1 MDTKSSSFL
10 NNMPTEK
17 ELEKELSE
25 FFTKKFG
32 TKIKVLSPVVIPTE
46 KVDFAN
52 IETYS
57 NAGSD
62 TKPFEFDML
71 PEELESYLDGYVI
84 KQHSAKATLATKVCT
99 HFNRVVWS
107 ESQKKKKIS
116 NTINTGMIKNNIL
129 IIGPTGVGKTYM
141 VKLIARKL
149 GVPFIKG
156 DATKFSET
164 GYVGA
169 DVEDLVR
176 DLLHDANDD
185 ISLAENGIIYID
197 EIDKIASSSDIIGR
211 DISRT
216 GVQRAL
222 LKPMEETEVD
232 IKIPHDPVSQLQAIE
247 QFRKSGKVEKKVVNT
262 KNILFI
268 MSGAFNGLAEIIQ
281 KRLKKQG
288 IGFEADISSNE
299 ILWGILKH
307 VISLDLVEFG
317 LENEFVGRLPIIVVF
332 DELTAE
338 DLFEILKNPNNPILL
353 SKRLDFKSYGI
364 DLVFEDEALKK
375 FAYEAAKEQ
384 TGARGIV
391 GVVERILMPFE
402 KHLPSTDV
410 KQMVITPDLV
420 DNPAEHLAWL
430 LENHKEKFYKDRFIN
445 TRETWFESV
454 NDFLKKQNVRINN
467 NKKLSV
473 SYDRSRFIGEISIL
487 YACDI
492 NQALDIFSTF
502 YKDVLNATVGFSC
515 DSGLKLSFSEDAI
528 DEIAYKA
535 ITTDASAVETFTQ
548 IAEKLEYGLNLV
560 REHSGICEF
569 DISREA
575 IKDMEKFVSHLIKYY
590 VQTAPLDNASP
601 DTSK

>member
-1 MDTKSSSFL
+1 MDTK
-10 NNMPTEK
+10 NNIPTEK
-17 ELEKELSE
+17 ELEKELSD

-32 TKIKVLSPVVIPTE
+32 TKIKVLSPVMIPAE
-46 KVDFAN
+46 KADQA
-52 IETYS
+52 ETYY
-57 NAGSD
+57 NASD
-62 TKPFEFDML
+62 EKTFEFNML
-71 PEELESYLDGYVI
+71 PEELECYLDGYVI
-84 KQHSAKATLATKVCT
+84 KQHSAKATLATKICT

-107 ESQKKKKIS
+107 ESQKKKIS
-116 NTINTGMIKNNIL
+116 GITSPGMIKNNIL

-185 ISLAENGIIYID
+185 INMAENGIIYID
-197 EIDKIASSSDIIGR
+197 EIDKIASSSNIIGR
-211 DISRT
+211 DVSCT

-222 LKPMEETEVD
+222 LKPMEETEVN
-232 IKIPHDPVSQLQAIE
+232 IKISHDPLSQLQALE
-247 QFRKSGKVEKKVVNT
+247 QFRKSGKIEKKVVNT

-268 MSGAFNGLAEIIQ
+268 MSGAFSGLAEIIQ

-288 IGFEADISSNE
+288 IGFEADVSSNE
-299 ILWGILKH
+299 IQWGILKH
-307 VISLDLVEFG
+307 VTAPDLVEFG
-317 LENEFVGRLPIIVVF
+317 LENEFVGRLPVVVIF
-332 DELTAE
+332 DELTSE
-338 DLFEILKNPNNPILL
+338 DLFEILKNPNNAILL

-375 FAYEAAKEQ
+375 LAYEAVKEH

-410 KQMVITPDLV
+410 KQLIITPNLV
-420 DNPAEHLAWL
+420 DNPAEHLTWVL
-430 LENHKEKFYKDRFIN
+430 KNHKKKSYKNRFIN
-445 TRETWFESV
+445 ALEIWFESV
-454 NDFLKKQNVRINN
+454 NDFLKGQNIKINN
-467 NKKLSV
+467 NKGLSI
-473 SYDRSRFIGEISIL
+473 SYNRSKFIGEISIL
-487 YACDI
+487 HMCDI
-492 NQALDIFSTF
+492 NQALDIFSEF
-502 YKDVLNATVGFSC
+502 HNDILNKAVNFSC
-515 DSGLKLSFSEDAI
+515 NAGLKVSFTEDAI

-535 ITTDASAVETFTQ
+535 VTTGENADDTFTR
-548 IAEKLEYGLNLV
+548 IAEKLKYGLNLV

-569 DISREA
+569 EINREA
-575 IKDMEKFVSHLIKYY
+575 IKDMEKFVSHLIKHHG
-590 VQTAPLDNASP
+590 QTVPLDKASP
-601 DTSK
+601 GLSEYKDL

>member
-1 MDTKSSSFL
+1 MDTK
-10 NNMPTEK
+10 NNIPTEK

-32 TKIKVLSPVVIPTE
+32 TRIKVLSPVVIPTE
-46 KVDFAN
+46 KADLASM
-52 IETYS
+52 ETYS
-57 NAGSD
+57 NVASD

-71 PEELESYLDGYVI
+71 PEELECYLDGYVI
-84 KQHSAKATLATKVCT
+84 RQHNAKATLATKVCT
-99 HFNRVVWS
+99 HFNRVTWS
-107 ESQKKKKIS
+107 ERQKNKIS
-116 NTINTGMIKNNIL
+116 VTMSPGMIKNNIL

-176 DLLHDANDD
+176 DLLHDANGD

-197 EIDKIASSSDIIGR
+197 EIDKIASSSNIIGR

-232 IKIPHDPVSQLQAIE
+232 IKIPHDPISQLQAIE

-268 MSGAFNGLAEIIQ
+268 MSGAFSGLAEIIQ

-288 IGFEADISSNE
+288 IGFESDISSNE
-299 ILWGILKH
+299 IKWDIFKH
-307 VISLDLVEFG
+307 VTAQDLVEFG
-317 LENEFVGRLPIIVVF
+317 FENEFVGRLPVIIVF

-338 DLFEILKNPNNPILL
+338 DLFEILKNPNNAILL

-364 DLVFEDEALKK
+364 DLIFEDESLKK
-375 FAYEAAKEQ
+375 LAHEAVKEQ

-410 KQMVITPDLV
+410 KQLVITPDLV
-420 DNPAEHLAWL
+420 DNPTEHLTWL

-445 TRETWFESV
+445 ALEIWFESV
-454 NDFLKKQNVRINN
+454 NDFLKRLNTRTKN
-467 NKKLSV
+467 NKMLPV
-473 SYDRSRFIGEISIL
+473 SHGRSRFIGEISIL

-492 NQALDIFSTF
+492 NQALDIFSEF
-502 YKDVLNATVGFSC
+502 HKDILNAATGFSC
-515 DSGLKLSFSEDAI
+515 NGGLKLSFTEDAV

-535 ITTDASAVETFTQ
+535 IITGENAAETFTQ

-560 REHSGICEF
+560 RGHSGVCEF
-569 DISREA
+569 EVNGEA
-575 IKDMEKFVSHLIKYY
+575 IKDMEKFISHLIKHY
-590 VQTAPLDNASP
+590 VQTPHADNASP
-601 DTSK
+601 DTSEE

>member
-1 MDTKSSSFL
+1 MDTK
-10 NNMPTEK
+10 NNIFFSNIPTEK

-32 TKIKVLSPVVIPTE
+32 TKIKVLSPIVMPAE
-46 KVDFAN
+46 KADLA
-52 IETYS
+52 ETYS
-57 NAGSD
+57 DAPS
-62 TKPFEFDML
+62 TKSFEFDML
-71 PEELESYLDGYVI
+71 PEELECYLDGYVI

-107 ESQKKKKIS
+107 DRQKKKMGDIAS
-116 NTINTGMIKNNIL
+116 PGMIKNNIL

-176 DLLHDANDD
+176 DLLQDANDD
-185 ISLAENGIIYID
+185 INMAENGIIYID
-197 EIDKIASSSDIIGR
+197 EIDKIATSSNVVGR
-211 DISRT
+211 DISCT

-222 LKPMEETEVD
+222 LKPMEETEVN
-232 IKIPHDPVSQLQAIE
+232 IKIPHDPVSQLQALE
-247 QFRKSGKVEKKVVNT
+247 QFRKSGKVERKVVNT

-268 MSGAFNGLAEIIQ
+268 MSGAFSGLVEIIQ

-299 ILWGILKH
+299 ILLGILRH
-307 VISLDLVEFG
+307 VTAQDLVEFG
-317 LENEFVGRLPIIVVF
+317 LENEFVGRLPIIVIF

-338 DLFEILKNPNNPILL
+338 DLFEILKNPNNAILL

-375 FAYEAAKEQ
+375 LAYEAAKEH

-410 KQMVITPDLV
+410 KQLVVTPNLV
-420 DNPAEHLAWL
+420 DNPVEHLTWV
-430 LENHKEKFYKDRFIN
+430 LENHNEKFYKDSFIN
-445 TRETWFESV
+445 ALEIWIESV
-454 NDFLKKQNVRINN
+454 KDFLKRQNIRINN
-467 NKKLSV
+467 NEGLSV
-473 SYDRSRFIGEISIL
+473 SSHSKFIGEISIL
-487 YACDI
+487 HMCDI
-492 NQALDIFSTF
+492 NQALDLFSRF
-502 YKDVLNATVGFSC
+502 YKDALNAAVSFSC
-515 DSGLKLSFSEDAI
+515 NSVLKLSFTEDAI
-528 DEIAYKA
+528 GEIAYKA
-535 ITTDASAVETFTQ
+535 IITGENAAETFSQ

-560 REHSGICEF
+560 REHCGICEF
-569 DISREA
+569 EISREA
-575 IKDMEKFVSHLIKYY
+575 IKDLEKFVSHLIKHH
-590 VQTAPLDNASP
+590 VQAAPLSNASP
-601 DTSK
+601 GTSEYRDL